1 MKKWIR
7 KSLMAAVALVTF
19 GFITPS
25 HEIWDQLLDERDH
38 KEVAGSAGTAVAA
51 ELPATLTEVEDA
63 PFSELAKTAARDQS
77 YEKFGTKIG
86 PAISGEFDQV
96 ILPKIE
102 EAIEMTLASID
113 DDAIRS
119 LSISEQPAGG
129 YSEKIFH
136 IFDTGSG
143 EDLIRFH
150 VRTDKRPLD
159 GYYFNFHYHT
169 SEDGYSRHIELGDI
183 FWSKN
188 TPPKWLS

>member
-1 MKKWIR
+1 MKKWIQ
-7 KSLMAAVALVTF
+7 KSLMAAVALVTL

-25 HEIWDQLLDERDH
+25 HEIWDQLLDERGQ
-38 KEVAGSAGTAVAA
+38 KEIAGSTGTAVAA
-51 ELPATLTEVEDA
+51 ELPTTFTEVEDA
-63 PFSELAKTAARDQS
+63 PFSELAKATARDRA
-77 YEKFGTKIG
+77 YEKFGSKIG
-86 PAISGEFDQV
+86 PAISDEFDQV

-102 EAIEMTLASID
+102 EAIEITLVSIGD
-113 DDAIRS
+113 DGGRS

-136 IFDTGSG
+136 IFDTESG
-143 EDLIRFH
+143 KDLIRFH